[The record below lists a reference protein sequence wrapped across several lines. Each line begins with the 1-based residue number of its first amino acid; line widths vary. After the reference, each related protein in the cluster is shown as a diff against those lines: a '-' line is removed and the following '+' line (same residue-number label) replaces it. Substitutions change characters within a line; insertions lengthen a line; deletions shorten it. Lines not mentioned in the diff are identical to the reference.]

1 MAHSLGLKLYT
12 LANRGTGADPAERP
26 SRPPGRLV
34 WLHAP
39 GPDAA
44 RTMLELARRLVD
56 EDAVPVLLT
65 CPAPIAPHEGL
76 LVQAPPADNPFEAR
90 AFLDHWRP
98 EVAVFSEGELRPALM
113 AMAEDRLL
121 PMLMADA
128 RVPRLLRRR
137 DDWYP
142 GLMRSTLAGFQRVL
156 AVDEEAARNFR
167 KAGALAVAVT
177 GRMEEESAALPCSE
191 PERAALARRLSTRP
205 VWLAVDVPEA
215 EEVAVIAA
223 QRSVLLLLHRA
234 LLILVPK
241 DLSRADALAEA
252 IAAEGWTVAR
262 RSADEEPDG
271 ETEVFLADGGGEYG
285 LWYRLAPV
293 TFLGGTL
300 LGEGC
305 SRDPLEAAALGSA
318 LISGPRS
325 GAHAGAHQRLARA
338 RAIRGIGM
346 AGELSDAV
354 GDLLAPDR
362 AARLAQAAWA
372 ASSDGAEA
380 TEKVLAEIR
389 RVMDGGA

>member
-1 MAHSLGLKLYT
+1 MARSLGLRLYT
-12 LANRGTGADPAERP
+12 LANRGGVAAPEDRP

-39 GPDAA
+39 GPDSA
-44 RTMLELARRLVD
+44 RTLLELARRLVD
-56 EDAVPVLLT
+56 EDGVPVLLT
-65 CPAPIAPHEGL
+65 CPATLAPHAGVI
-76 LVQAPPADNPFEAR
+76 VQPPPPEVPAAAR
-90 AFLDHWRP
+90 AFLDHWKP
-98 EVAVFSEGELRPALM
+98 EIAVFSEGELRPVLVA
-113 AMAEDRLL
+113 AAQSRSL

-128 RVPRLLRRR
+128 RVPRLPRRR
-137 DDWYP
+137 DGWYP
-142 GLMRSTLAGFQRVL
+142 GLTSLTLGALRRVM
-156 AVDEEAARNFR
+156 AVDEDAARAFR
-167 KAGALAVAVT
+167 RAGAETVAVT
-177 GRMEEESAALPCSE
+177 GRMEEESVALPCSE
-191 PERAALARRLSTRP
+191 PERAALARRLATRP

-215 EEVAVIAA
+215 EEAAVIAA
-223 QRSVLLLLHRA
+223 HRAVLLLLHRA

-241 DLSRADALAEA
+241 DAGRADALAAA
-252 IAAEGWTVAR
+252 IAAEGWQVAR

-318 LISGPRS
+318 LITGPKA
-325 GAHAGAHQRLARA
+325 GAHGAAHQRLARA
-338 RAIRGIGM
+338 RAVRSILTP
-346 AGELSDAV
+346 ADLADAA

-380 TEKVLAEIR
+380 TERVLAEIR
-389 RVMDGGA
+389 AVMDGGH

>member
-1 MAHSLGLKLYT
+1 MARSLGLRLYT
-12 LANRGTGADPAERP
+12 LANRGGLAAPEDRP

-44 RTMLELARRLVD
+44 RTMLELARRLVE
-56 EDAVPVLLT
+56 EDGVPVLLT
-65 CPAPIAPHEGL
+65 CPAPIAPHDGVI
-76 LVQAPPADNPFEAR
+76 VQPVPQELPAAAR

-98 EVAVFSEGELRPALM
+98 EVAVFSDGELRPVLM
-113 AMAEDRLL
+113 AAARDRSL

-128 RVPRLLRRR
+128 RAPRLPRRR
-137 DDWYP
+137 DGWLP
-142 GLMRSTLAGFQRVL
+142 GLTSTTLAAFSRVL
-156 AVDEEAARNFR
+156 AVDEEAARVFR
-167 KAGALAVAVT
+167 RAGAADVAVT
-177 GRMEEESAALPCSE
+177 GRMEEESVALPCSE
-191 PERAALARRLSTRP
+191 PERAALARRLATRP

-215 EEVAVIAA
+215 EEAAVIAA
-223 QRSVLLLLHRA
+223 HRSVLLLLHRA
-234 LLILVPK
+234 LLILVPR
-241 DLSRADALAEA
+241 DAGRADALAEA
-252 IAAEGWTVAR
+252 IAAEGWQVAR
-262 RSADEEPDG
+262 RSADDEPDS

-318 LISGPRS
+318 LISGPKS
-325 GAHAGAHQRLARA
+325 GVHAAAHQRLARA
-338 RAIRGIGM
+338 RAIR
-346 AGELSDAV
+346 AV
-354 GDLLAPDR
+354 ATPADLAEAAGDLLAPDR

-380 TEKVLAEIR
+380 TERVLSAVR
-389 RVMDGGA
+389 SLMDGGT